1 MSLFKFIGA
10 ESRCYLTFKHL
21 KGLLNEWII
30 FKILRARTSAAFWG
44 RCVFGRQFI
53 FYAEFYGPVFSGDF
67 AQERFK
73 TFAISL
79 CAQNFHQ
86 WFLIRRKTELE
97 IAPFDSEHVGHSCRI
112 SQEIFLRWN
121 LYAEL
126 FPNSY
131 GIDISAR
138 F

>member
-1 MSLFKFIGA
+1 MTRLEWLTKF
-10 ESRCYLTFKHL
+10 
-21 KGLLNEWII
+21 LLRHSFHIPNPPV
-30 FKILRARTSAAFWG
+30 ILLIADCARAFPCSTACFWG

-126 FPNSY
+126 FPNS
-131 GIDISAR
+131 
-138 F
+138 